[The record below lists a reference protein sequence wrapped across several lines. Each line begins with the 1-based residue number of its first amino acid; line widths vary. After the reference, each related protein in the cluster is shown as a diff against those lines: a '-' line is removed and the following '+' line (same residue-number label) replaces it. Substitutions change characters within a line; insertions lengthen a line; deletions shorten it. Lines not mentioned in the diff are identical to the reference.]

1 MRSPATVSVVM
12 VVTSDWASRWT
23 AWRRW
28 RGLMTRVTIQAT
40 RGMPM
45 STMRPRR
52 TETDTMSTATTAKD
66 TAEPISGGRRSKK
79 LPMYWASE
87 ATIEATSPVEAW
99 RGRPAPV
106 METWRPTSRVT
117 SKLVRIQAY
126 IPT

>member
-1 MRSPATVSVVM
+1 
-12 VVTSDWASRWT
+12 
-23 AWRRW
+23 
-28 RGLMTRVTIQAT
+28 MTRVTIQAT

-52 TETDTMSTATTAKD
+52 TETETMSTATTAKD
-66 TAEPISGGRRSKK
+66 TAEPISGGRRSNR

-99 RGRPAPV
+99 RDRPAPV

-117 SKLVRIQAY
+117 SKLARIQAY